1 MPHWLRVKVGKGHQG
16 QRTRRVIARC
26 GVHTVCQEARCPNI
40 GECYAQHTA
49 TFLILGDVCT
59 RNCRFCAVK
68 HGKPA
73 PVDPEE
79 PMRVAEAAV
88 ELGLDFVVVTSVTR
102 DDLPDGGAA
111 HFAATIRAIRDR
123 LPEAGVEVL
132 VPDFRGSEE
141 ALAMVM
147 EAEPTVLNH
156 NVETVA
162 RLQGRVRPEASYERS
177 LRVLATAKKLRPDV
191 PTKSGLMVGV
201 GETDQEIYDTLKDLR
216 TVGCDIVTVGQYLRP
231 TRRHLAVDR
240 YVEPEKFA
248 EYGRWAQEL
257 GFKYVASDPFVRSSY
272 RAAEAARAALT

>member
-73 PVDPEE
+73 PVHPEE
-79 PMRVAEAAV
+79 PMRVAQAAV